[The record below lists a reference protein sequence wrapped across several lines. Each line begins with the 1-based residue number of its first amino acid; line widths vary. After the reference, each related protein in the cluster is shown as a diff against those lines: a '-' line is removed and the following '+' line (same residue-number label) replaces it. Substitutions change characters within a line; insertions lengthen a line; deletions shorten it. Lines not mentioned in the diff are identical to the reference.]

1 MTGTAQMLTIRI
13 PLKVRKRGGRKTMI
27 APDVLAM
34 PARVDV
40 ALVKALAR
48 AFRWR
53 RLLEDGSF
61 STIKE
66 LAAAEKINASYLC
79 RVLRLTLLAPT
90 IVEAILDGRQPE
102 GVTLPRLMEG
112 VEVEWEPPGSQ
123 LRYPYRLDSLQAKRP
138 PYS

>member
-1 MTGTAQMLTIRI
+1 MTDAAQMLTIRI
-13 PLKVRKRGGRKTMI
+13 PLHVRKRGGRKTMI

-53 RLLEDGSF
+53 RMLEDGSH

-79 RVLRLTLLAPT
+79 RVLRLTLLAPEM
-90 IVEAILDGRQPE
+90 VESILDGRQPE
-102 GVTLPRLMEG
+102 GMTLPALMDPFPT
-112 VEVEWEPPGSQ
+112 EWERQRAALVQGRSKAT
-123 LRYPYRLDSLQAKRP
+123 S
-138 PYS
+138 

>member
-34 PARVDV
+34 PAQVDV

-79 RVLRLTLLAPT
+79 RVLRLTLLAPEV
-90 IVEAILDGRQPE
+90 VEAILDGRQAE
-102 GVTLPRLMEG
+102 GVTLPALMDGLGPVWESHRTNLRRIRSG
-112 VEVEWEPPGSQ
+112 KIVE
-123 LRYPYRLDSLQAKRP
+123 
-138 PYS
+138 

>member
-53 RLLEDGSF
+53 RLLEDGSY

-79 RVLRLTLLAPT
+79 RVLRLTLLSPDV
-90 IVEAILDGRQPE
+90 VEAILDGRQPE
-102 GVTLPRLMEG
+102 AMTLPAIMKG
-112 VEVEWEPPGSQ
+112 VVVEWEGSVKQ
-123 LRYPYRLDSLQAKRP
+123 VG
-138 PYS
+138 

>member
-27 APDVLAM
+27 APGVLTM

-53 RLLEDGSF
+53 RLLEDGSY

-66 LAAAEKINASYLC
+66 LAAAEKINASYMC
-79 RVLRLTLLAPT
+79 RVLRLTLLAPA
-90 IVEAILDGRQPE
+90 IVEAILDGRPPE
-102 GVTLPRLMEG
+102 GMTLPGLMVG
-112 VEVEWEPPGSQ
+112 VAVEWEGPT
-123 LRYPYRLDSLQAKRP
+123 KRVE
-138 PYS
+138 